1 METIKGFIYLSLILI
16 GTVFFGPMFGWGY
29 SFIGS
34 LLFVV
39 VGIPVIS
46 TIVSSSISSS
56 KYKNIPDADKL
67 PDLILNEKDATDWE
81 IEFCNDLKDK
91 FKDPK
96 FSEKITRKQLRK
108 LIEVYLERVR
118 RVPEKE
124 IDITKIGISM
134 GDKKMQ

>member
-1 METIKGFIYLSLILI
+1 MCIRDS
-16 GTVFFGPMFGWGY
+16 
-29 SFIGS
+29 
-34 LLFVV
+34 
-39 VGIPVIS
+39 
-46 TIVSSSISSS
+46 
-56 KYKNIPDADKL
+56 IPDADKL